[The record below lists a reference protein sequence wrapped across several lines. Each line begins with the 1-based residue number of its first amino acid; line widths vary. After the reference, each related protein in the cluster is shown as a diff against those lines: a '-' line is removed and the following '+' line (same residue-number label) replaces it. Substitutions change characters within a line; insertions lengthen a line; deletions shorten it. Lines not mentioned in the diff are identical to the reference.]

1 MKLYLMRNEKTDTIA
16 PTPGDTERRRKQRP
30 IKIIEVDL
38 EKLFADSKAG
48 TLKKAD
54 AYQRI
59 CGTTPKEIGA
69 GGDMA
74 LDGDEEW
81 AYFRVNTQ

>member
-1 MKLYLMRNEKTDTIA
+1 M
-16 PTPGDTERRRKQRP
+16 
-30 IKIIEVDL
+30 EVDL

-48 TLKKAD
+48 TLKTAD

-59 CGTTPKEIGA
+59 CGTTPKELGA

-81 AYFRVNTQ
+81 AYFRVVCKKQQNI